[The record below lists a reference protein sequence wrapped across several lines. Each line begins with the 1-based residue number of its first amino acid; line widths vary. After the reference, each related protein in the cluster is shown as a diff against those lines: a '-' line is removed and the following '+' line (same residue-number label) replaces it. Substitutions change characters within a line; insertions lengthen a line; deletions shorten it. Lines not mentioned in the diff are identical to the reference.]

1 MCVWVCVCC
10 SSDRRQ
16 VGGGPGTS
24 AADAFLKAFRCVSR
38 AWCAVAPVR
47 ASIAVTLLLEA
58 TCEGAKPARA
68 CICDSIML
76 QLRKRAMPNHDLTP
90 DIVCAGA
97 RQGPAGGV
105 GGSPTAATRQ
115 ALAGYHQVARAGVN
129 SSGAQGAGDWGAG
142 RVYGKANTKHM
153 TKVAINYT
161 GPPKSQFVAAQR

>member
-1 MCVWVCVCC
+1 MRPPHLAPLHRQAEFAAVLELYHGCQCERDVTCGRA
-10 SSDRRQ
+10 RRLTL
-16 VGGGPGTS
+16 VP
-24 AADAFLKAFRCVSR
+24 
-38 AWCAVAPVR
+38 